1 MAEPE
6 GRSKKARQAKAD
18 NGHGRATGADS
29 VARDDEPP
37 ISVVPLIGV
46 ELSSPQPDVGA
57 PVEQD
62 REAADAGQAE
72 RLARIARLYAVNAGS
87 HDMHAAAAEPI
98 RRRAVAAL
106 ELEEGAVVLDVACGT
121 GLSFAPL
128 EQAIGPSG
136 RIVGLDLSPQMLERA
151 RSRCD
156 RSGWDNVDLV
166 ETSIEEADLSAV
178 EPDALLISF
187 AHDVTQSPEALAN
200 VLGQARPGTR
210 VAVVGA
216 KWAAWWAPGMN
227 SYLWTLAAQY
237 STTFDG
243 LARPW
248 GRLSAL
254 VPDLHVETLLFGGAY
269 LASGRTPA

>member
-6 GRSKKARQAKAD
+6 GRARKARQAKPG
-18 NGHGRATGADS
+18 NGHGRATGEDS

-46 ELSSPQPDVGA
+46 ELESPQPEPA
-57 PVEQD
+57 PAEPGSQ
-62 REAADAGQAE
+62 AATDTQRE
-72 RLARIARLYAVNAGS
+72 RLARIARLYAVNAGT

-106 ELEEGAVVLDVACGT
+106 ELAEGAVVVDVGCGT
-121 GLSFAPL
+121 GLSFPAL
-128 EQAIGPSG
+128 EQAIGPGG
-136 RIVGLDLSPQMLERA
+136 RIVGLDLSPEMLERA

-156 RSGWDNVDLV
+156 KAGWGNVELV
-166 ETSIEEADLSAV
+166 ETSIEEAGLAV
-178 EPDALLISF
+178 EPDAVLISF

-200 VLGQARPGTR
+200 VLGQARPGAR
-210 VAVVGA
+210 VAVAGA

-254 VPDLHVETLLFGGAY
+254 VPDLRVETLLFGGAY
-269 LASGRTPA
+269 LATGRLPAKR